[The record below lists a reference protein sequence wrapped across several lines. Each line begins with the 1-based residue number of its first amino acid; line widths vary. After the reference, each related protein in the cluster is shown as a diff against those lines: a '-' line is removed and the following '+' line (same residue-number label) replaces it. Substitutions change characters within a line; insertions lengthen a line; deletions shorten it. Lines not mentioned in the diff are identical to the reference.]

1 MIIKAI
7 FSCWIQIYGSAE
19 KMLADNGGEF
29 GNSKFLEVCE
39 SMNIR
44 VITTAAE
51 SRFSNGLIERH
62 DLIIPEMLDK
72 TLEDTGAY
80 FQLVLAWRVNRK
92 NSLANVHGFS
102 TFQLTLG

>member
-1 MIIKAI
+1 MGQQRR
-7 FSCWIQIYGSAE
+7 CLLTMVE
-19 KMLADNGGEF
+19 NL
-29 GNSKFLEVCE
+29 NSKFLEVCE

-92 NSLANVHGFS
+92 THWQMFTDFLHSS
-102 TFQLTLG
+102 